1 MLIAPRTPVLV
12 AAGVAHQRSED
23 PLQAAEPVELMLR
36 AAQRAQSDS
45 RCPDLLRRADSI
57 RVPRGFWDYPDPG
70 RWLANK
76 LGAAKAKS
84 HLAEIGIL
92 QTTLLGEAA
101 QAIAAGEE
109 QVALICGGEAKYR
122 SVQLQ
127 RLGLEPSFTHEGQG
141 EPDHVMR
148 PAQEIWSQREAD
160 LGLLMPVNQYSI
172 MENALRFAEHKSLE
186 AHRQEIATLWADFS
200 RVAATNPDAW
210 DRREMSAAQ
219 IASPDASNRMLAYPY
234 SKHHNSQ
241 WNVDQAAALVLCSVE
256 AALAAGIPQSQW
268 VFPLAVAESNHML
281 PLSRRAQLHRA
292 HGFRIAGARALAAAN
307 RRIEEVSHLEL
318 YSCFPIAVR
327 VQERE
332 LAVPPRRART
342 VTGGMAFAG
351 GPLNNFVLQ
360 AWARMVSVLRAD
372 PLSTGMVNA
381 VSGML
386 TKQGVSLL
394 SAQAPEKPFQFVDVS
409 SEVEA
414 AVETVDAI
422 ESYDGPATV
431 ASYTVIY
438 DAGAP
443 PRAVLFC
450 DVGDG
455 RRVLVP
461 VTDAATTAALTER
474 EGCGRKVHLSSAGAT
489 LLDVR

>member
-1 MLIAPRTPVLV
+1 M
-12 AAGVAHQRSED
+12 
-23 PLQAAEPVELMLR
+23 
-36 AAQRAQSDS
+36 
-45 RCPDLLRRADSI
+45 
-57 RVPRGFWDYPDPG
+57 PRGFWDYPDPG

-76 LGAAKAKS
+76 LGCTRARS

-122 SVQLQ
+122 SVQAQ
-127 RLGLEPSFTHEGQG
+127 RLGLEPSFTHEGQS
-141 EPDHVMR
+141 EPDHVLR

-186 AHRQEIATLWADFS
+186 THRQEIATLWADFS
-200 RVAATNPDAW
+200 RVAAANPEAW
-210 DRREMSAAQ
+210 DRRGLTAAD
-219 IASPDASNRMLAYPY
+219 IASPDANNRMLAYPY
-234 SKHHNSQ
+234 TKLHNSQ
-241 WNVDQAAALVLCSVE
+241 WNVDQAAALILCSAEV
-256 AALAAGIPQSQW
+256 ALAANIPQSQW
-268 VFPLAVAESNHML
+268 VFPLAIAESNHML
-281 PLSRRAQLHRA
+281 PLSRRAHLHRS
-292 HGFRIAGARALAAAN
+292 HGFRIAGARALAAAK
-307 RRIEEVSHLEL
+307 RHIDEISHLEL

-332 LAVPPRRART
+332 LAVPQGRART

-360 AWARMVSVLRAD
+360 AWARMVAVLRAD
-372 PLSTGMVNA
+372 PQSVGMVNA

-394 SAQAPEKPFQFVDVS
+394 SAAAPAEAFQFLDVS
-409 SEVEA
+409 AEVEA
-414 AVETVDAI
+414 AVETVDVV
-422 ESYDGPATV
+422 ESYAGPTTI

-438 DAGAP
+438 EAGAP

-461 VTDAATTAALTER
+461 VTDAAAAAALTES
-474 EGCGRKVHLSSAGAT
+474 EGCGRRVRLSADGAPFME
-489 LLDVR
+489 DE